1 MSMGTWVQPHKQ
13 AACIPV
19 TQDPAH
25 GIAEVLRLLPA
36 ALGCSW
42 SSSAT
47 DPHQEPLGTSC
58 RQAPTFCLQTFPRV
72 VRFSP
77 TACPRSGC
85 IFFFFSDRCLYSG
98 DFLLKM
104 RLRLPSRGD
113 PAEYSGGARSPPGGA
128 VRSSAGAVGCARQR
142 RGGRQTLPAV
152 SLGPYTHQTSWKVTA
167 SVPAFKPSMLP
178 CHLYSA
184 QGVQHRN
191 QA

>member
-1 MSMGTWVQPHKQ
+1 MGTWVQPHKQ
-13 AACIPV
+13 AACVPV

-42 SSSAT
+42 SSSTT

-85 IFFFFSDRCLYSG
+85 IFFFFWTDVFIPGTSCLKSVFACPLVETRQNTAGEPAALPAGRCG
-98 DFLLKM
+98 A
-104 RLRLPSRGD
+104 RRGRWD
-113 PAEYSGGARSPPGGA
+113 AQGSGGAAGKPCRRCPWVHTPIKHPGKSQPRCLHLNRPCFR
-128 VRSSAGAVGCARQR
+128 VICTQHR
-142 RGGRQTLPAV
+142 V
-152 SLGPYTHQTSWKVTA
+152 ST
-167 SVPAFKPSMLP
+167 
-178 CHLYSA
+178 
-184 QGVQHRN
+184 QHRN